1 MNDLGPIVVS
11 KAKSNIKVEERP
23 KKRIRKRA
31 RVEVSVPCPKSE
43 IRFQQSLK
51 IPSPPETRFMR
62 FGLDKVVQ
70 YLVSAALPLDV
81 VSFLPLN
88 TCLVM
93 EYILICG
100 IYLVSN
106 RQFICRMYI
115 ITPMLMYIVHMA

>member
-70 YLVSAALPLDV
+70 YLVSAPLPLDV
-81 VSFLPLN
+81 VSFFPLN
-88 TCLVM
+88 TCLEM

-100 IYLVSN
+100 I
-106 RQFICRMYI
+106 F
-115 ITPMLMYIVHMA
+115 T